1 MCLLTF
7 FNKISEVLKVTK
19 SINVKN
25 IKQKLLISILL
36 SNFVV
41 FFDILIIYLL
51 SSYFQKI
58 KVPEIISFLDL
69 EILKQFLPLI
79 VFLRFTSVY
88 LDVMNIHRLRLS
100 IEERLRSDF
109 LEEIFLRGNFSIS
122 DSYFFI
128 NTLSVHISN
137 FLSKCSNAINKL
149 LKILLFTLF
158 VSLTQDLP
166 IYLLFIL
173 ILFLIPTRYL
183 SKLNRKY
190 SHISYVSA
198 NNTSEDIERVIDN
211 LYLIKILK
219 MFKAE
224 KKIFKNNLKNYYS
237 SQLSNQK
244 YGTLNNLFPTFII
257 LMAFSIILLSDSGIT
272 LFTLDVILLAL
283 RLFQSFGEFNRG
295 LSMSIS
301 TYVHLEKYML
311 IEQNKASV
319 SSSRFQNYE
328 NNDSNNIVEFLN
340 VSFKYLNS
348 DKDIFENLSIEIA
361 KGKHTLITGPN
372 GIGKSTF
379 LGLASG
385 VFYPNKGNVVLH
397 ATKLSYVSAYPMIIK
412 GTLKENLIY
421 GLKDHFS
428 DEFLISKLRDF
439 EMYGDDNIEL
449 NQIVSNKSLSSG
461 QMQKVAFIRSLLT
474 EPDLL
479 ILDEATSNLDK
490 EAKKIIYEILNKSN
504 LTILNSTHSSQELEK
519 YDCEYAFEKINNTTY
534 IKEVRNGN

>member
-1 MCLLTF
+1 MFTNF

-137 FLSKCSNAINKL
+137 FYQNVAMLLTNF

-319 SSSRFQNYE
+319 SSSRFKNYE
-328 NNDSNNIVEFLN
+328 NNDSNNIVGFLN

-519 YDCEYAFEKINNTTY
+519 YDYEYAFEKINNTTY

>member
-1 MCLLTF
+1 
-7 FNKISEVLKVTK
+7 
-19 SINVKN
+19 
-25 IKQKLLISILL
+25 
-36 SNFVV
+36 
-41 FFDILIIYLL
+41 
-51 SSYFQKI
+51 
-58 KVPEIISFLDL
+58 
-69 EILKQFLPLI
+69 
-79 VFLRFTSVY
+79 
-88 LDVMNIHRLRLS
+88 
-100 IEERLRSDF
+100 
-109 LEEIFLRGNFSIS
+109 
-122 DSYFFI
+122 
-128 NTLSVHISN
+128 
-137 FLSKCSNAINKL
+137 
-149 LKILLFTLF
+149 
-158 VSLTQDLP
+158 
-166 IYLLFIL
+166 
-173 ILFLIPTRYL
+173 
-183 SKLNRKY
+183 
-190 SHISYVSA
+190 
-198 NNTSEDIERVIDN
+198 
-211 LYLIKILK
+211 
-219 MFKAE
+219 
-224 KKIFKNNLKNYYS
+224 
-237 SQLSNQK
+237 
-244 YGTLNNLFPTFII
+244 
-257 LMAFSIILLSDSGIT
+257 MAFSIILLSDSGIT

-319 SSSRFQNYE
+319 SSSRFKNYE

>member
-1 MCLLTF
+1 MLLT
-7 FNKISEVLKVTK
+7 
-19 SINVKN
+19 
-25 IKQKLLISILL
+25 
-36 SNFVV
+36 NF
-41 FFDILIIYLL
+41 
-51 SSYFQKI
+51 
-58 KVPEIISFLDL
+58 
-69 EILKQFLPLI
+69 
-79 VFLRFTSVY
+79 
-88 LDVMNIHRLRLS
+88 
-100 IEERLRSDF
+100 
-109 LEEIFLRGNFSIS
+109 
-122 DSYFFI
+122 
-128 NTLSVHISN
+128 
-137 FLSKCSNAINKL
+137 

-158 VSLTQDLP
+158 VSFTQDLP

-224 KKIFKNNLKNYYS
+224 KKIFKNNLNNYYS

-257 LMAFSIILLSDSGIT
+257 LMVFSIILLSDSGIT

-319 SSSRFQNYE
+319 SSSRFKNYE
-328 NNDSNNIVEFLN
+328 NSDSNNIVEFLN

-348 DKDIFENLSIEIA
+348 DKSIFENLNIEIA
-361 KGKHTLITGPN
+361 KEKHTLITGPN

-385 VFYPNKGNVVLH
+385 VFYSNKGNVVLN
-397 ATKLSYVSAYPMIIK
+397 ASKVSYVSAYPMIIK
-412 GTLKENLIY
+412 GTLKENLTY
-421 GLKDHFS
+421 GLNDHFS
-428 DEFLISKLRDF
+428 DELLISKLKDF

-449 NQIVSNKSLSSG
+449 NQIISNKSLSSG
-461 QMQKVAFIRSLLT
+461 QMQKVAFIRSLLS

-490 EAKKIIYEILNKSN
+490 KTKKIIYEILNKNN
-504 LTILNSTHSSQELEK
+504 LTILNSTHSSEELEK
-519 YDCEYAFEKINNTTY
+519 YDFEYAFEKINNTTY